1 MKPYHSEREEFSPY
15 IIPPTFKVV
24 LGVFFVLA
32 TLHKK
37 GAIQTSM
44 IICTYFYSRVFLAI
58 LTKVSIQAIFL
69 AQNTVI

>member
-1 MKPYHSEREEFSPY
+1 MKPYHSEREEFFSIYHTPN
-15 IIPPTFKVV
+15 IQSSVGGI
-24 LGVFFVLA
+24 LILA

-37 GAIQTSM
+37 GTSQTSM
-44 IICTYFYSRVFLAI
+44 VICTYFYSRVFLAI